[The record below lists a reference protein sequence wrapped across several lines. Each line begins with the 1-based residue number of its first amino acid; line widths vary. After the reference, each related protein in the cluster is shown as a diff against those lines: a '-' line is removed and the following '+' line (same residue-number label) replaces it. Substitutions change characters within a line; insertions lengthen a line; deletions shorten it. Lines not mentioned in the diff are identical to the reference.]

1 MIKVQA
7 HNNLKSFSKQILKS
21 VYQDCSSQKNQH
33 KAYLS
38 IHTSIDDFL
47 KITSKN
53 IEHLVYDFSEKPE
66 SGVERYAN
74 IALPL
79 ASMLFLDLP
88 DKSFYRNEN
97 RRLDI
102 AHIRQMIIPLKFQH
116 NVKDI
121 YIDDFNSVSCNQMG
135 RNKLWQTNPGNLRQ
149 FEDWKDRQME
159 YKMALLFYMSRKFD
173 INFHIGMPWTSN
185 KPNPKHIKFMN
196 FGHIYDMTDEI
207 EFIEI

>member
-21 VYQDCSSQKNQH
+21 VYKDCSSQKNQH

-53 IEHLVYDFSEKPE
+53 MEHIVYDFSEKPE
-66 SGVERYAN
+66 SGVERHAN

-88 DKSFYRNEN
+88 DKSFFRSENES
-97 RRLDI
+97 LDI
-102 AHIRQMIIPLKFQH
+102 EHIRQMIIPLKYQH
-116 NVKDI
+116 NVKEV
-121 YIDDFNSVSCNQMG
+121 YIDDFNKISCNLMG
-135 RNKLWQTNPGNLRQ
+135 RNKLWQTNPGNLKQ

-173 INFHIGMPWTSN
+173 INFNIGMQWTS
-185 KPNPKHIKFMN
+185 KAPDPSHIRFMN
-196 FGHIYDMTDEI
+196 FGHIYDMVDEI
-207 EFIEI
+207 EFTEI